1 MWRQEGRELQ
11 DGGAHTEAKGGKYYG
26 GIFKVNESDY
36 IKNLF
41 PHNITDAISY
51 RVATQI
57 YEGLMKFD
65 QKDLSLIKGLADSIS
80 VDESKT
86 VYTVRLKKG
95 VLFHDDPCFKD
106 GMGRE
111 LTSEDVKFCFTKL
124 CTQDINNQGF
134 NVFQNV
140 VKGANEYYAASQG
153 GKTPAAPVEGMKVI
167 DKYTIEFT
175 LLSPNSLFLYNLA
188 RPFTFIFPREA
199 YEKYG
204 IEMRVKA
211 VGTGPFKILSIE
223 DDISIILKK
232 NEKYH
237 GVDKDGNK
245 LPYLDAIKVRFIRDK
260 KTELLEFKK
269 ANLDMMYRLPTD
281 YIIEIMEEVNMKK
294 GDYGQY
300 ELQKSPEMVTHFL
313 SFLNQGKL
321 FNNRDLR
328 KAFSFAID
336 RKHILEAVLN
346 GEGYAPATH
355 GITPLDI
362 FKNPVYDVSKIAG
375 YEFNADS
382 AKYYLN
388 KSGYAN
394 GKGFPKLT
402 LELNSDGERNVAV
415 AEEVIK
421 QLKDHLNISVELN
434 IVPTAQLV
442 ENMIRGKSD
451 FYKGGFLADI
461 PNPENFLWF
470 LYGKS
475 VPDDMSKESYP
486 NITRYK
492 NAEFDKYY
500 EMGLQAKTQ
509 EEAFAHFMKAEN
521 IAMQDAPILTLW
533 YDEGYRLL
541 QSYVKNFPNNAMQ
554 YRDFSTVY
562 FTPRHSN

>member
-1 MWRQEGRELQ
+1 
-11 DGGAHTEAKGGKYYG
+11 
-26 GIFKVNESDY
+26 
-36 IKNLF
+36 
-41 PHNITDAISY
+41 
-51 RVATQI
+51 
-57 YEGLMKFD
+57 
-65 QKDLSLIKGLADSIS
+65 
-80 VDESKT
+80 
-86 VYTVRLKKG
+86 
-95 VLFHDDPCFKD
+95 
-106 GMGRE
+106 
-111 LTSEDVKFCFTKL
+111 
-124 CTQDINNQGF
+124 
-134 NVFQNV
+134 
-140 VKGANEYYAASQG
+140 
-153 GKTPAAPVEGMKVI
+153 
-167 DKYTIEFT
+167 
-175 LLSPNSLFLYNLA
+175 NSLFLYNLA
-188 RPFTFIFPREA
+188 RPFTFIFPKEA

-204 IEMRVKA
+204 IEMRIKA
-211 VGTGPFKILSIE
+211 VGTGPFKILSVE

-245 LPYLDAIKVRFIRDK
+245 LPYLDAIKVRFIKDK

-281 YIIEIMEEVNMKK
+281 YIIEIMEEVNVKK

-321 FNNRDLR
+321 FSNKDLR
-328 KAFSFAID
+328 KAFSYAID

-362 FKNPVYDVSKIAG
+362 FKNPVYDVTKISG

-382 AKYYLN
+382 AKFYLE
-388 KSGYAN
+388 KSGYGG

-475 VPDDMSKESYP
+475 VPDDLSKESYP

-492 NAEFDKYY
+492 NPNFDKFY

-509 EEAFAHFMKAEN
+509 EEAFAYFMKAEN
-521 IAMQDAPILTLW
+521 IAMQDAPIITLW

-541 QSYVKNFPNNAMQ
+541 QSHVKNFPNNAMQ